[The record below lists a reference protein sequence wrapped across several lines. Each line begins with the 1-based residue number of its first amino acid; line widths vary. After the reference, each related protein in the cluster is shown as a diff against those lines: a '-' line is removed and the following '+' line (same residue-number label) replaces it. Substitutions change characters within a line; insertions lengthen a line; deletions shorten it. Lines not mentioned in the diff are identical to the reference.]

1 MTIEQTSL
9 ESAIL
14 TSIVAMSFETYDNA
28 SIQLALV
35 YARTIDTDPST
46 LIDLG
51 PKLQTTLTSLG
62 LNPQGRAAQDRQGK
76 VTNGTFDALAKQR
89 EAHKRYDRSA

>member
-1 MTIEQTSL
+1 MSIDENSL

-14 TSIVAMSFETYDNA
+14 LSIVAMPFEDYDNA
-28 SIQLALV
+28 SVQLALT
-35 YARTIDTDPST
+35 YARAIDTDPAT

-76 VTNGTFDALAKQR
+76 VTNGNFDALAKQR
-89 EAHKRYDRSA
+89 EEHKRYNRSA

>member
-1 MTIEQTSL
+1 MP
-9 ESAIL
+9 
-14 TSIVAMSFETYDNA
+14 FEDYDKA

-35 YARTIDTDPST
+35 YARTIDNDPST

-76 VTNGTFDALAKQR
+76 VTNANFDALAKQR
-89 EAHKRYDRSA
+89 EQHKRYDRVG